1 VAFIDLGENLTSKT
15 VVEREGATMAPNIA
29 QRIGGYFLPG
39 VLIIAS
45 VTCESSQSRV
55 PFPKISMSLA
65 RNLPPLCE
73 KQHSPT

>member
-1 VAFIDLGENLTSKT
+1 
-15 VVEREGATMAPNIA
+15 MAPNIA
-29 QRIGGYFLPG
+29 RRIGGYFLPG

-73 KQHSPT
+73 KQHSLT

>member
-1 VAFIDLGENLTSKT
+1 
-15 VVEREGATMAPNIA
+15 MAPNIA

-55 PFPKISMSLA
+55 PSPKISML
-65 RNLPPLCE
+65 LDTEPPPGL
-73 KQHSPT
+73 